1 MDELIEMV
9 SGLTLSPSE
18 LHRVKERA
26 ERIERGD
33 SDKDFVREVQE
44 ENRRYLALIAFDL
57 ANADEAFI
65 HDCLRLSLME
75 TTENIAKNTAEA
87 LQAALCAY
95 QRILSL
101 FVQDYE
107 DDDMIP

>member
-1 MDELIEMV
+1 MV

-26 ERIERGD
+26 ERIERGEC
-33 SDKDFVREVQE
+33 DKEFFCEVQE
-44 ENRRYLALIAFDL
+44 ENRRYLVLIVFDL

-75 TTENIAKNTAEA
+75 NTKNTADA

-101 FVQDYE
+101 FAEDH